1 MLKRKYDQVRRRTE
15 LAYIHGEKRAIGR
28 LLTFLIRQ
36 FFSNNELRN
45 ASLDGR
51 VRNTQ
56 ALGEDRMGIIDKHLQ
71 SIFGIDY
78 NLYRITKDCAEQVNV
93 VCRHARNPKHAF
105 ESAGHGASSQDSVDM
120 KMSTEDDNE
129 RQLDEYEF
137 FQEQLFIQA
146 NGNDGS
152 LECRA
157 NERFFFV

>member
-1 MLKRKYDQVRRRTE
+1 MKRKYDQVRRRTE

-36 FFSNNELRN
+36 FFTNDELRN

-56 ALGEDRMGIIDKHLQ
+56 ALAEDRMSIIDKHLQ

-78 NLYRITKDCAEQVNV
+78 NLYRVTKDCAEQVNV
-93 VCRHARNPKHAF
+93 VCRHARNPKHMLDSQMHSERHQTMKQEQEQEQIDDRPLDDY
-105 ESAGHGASSQDSVDM
+105 ES
-120 KMSTEDDNE
+120 
-129 RQLDEYEF
+129 

-146 NGNDGS
+146 NGDQS
-152 LECRA
+152 ISTDDS
-157 NERFFFV
+157 

>member
-36 FFSNNELRN
+36 FFSNEELRN

-56 ALGEDRMGIIDKHLQ
+56 ALAEDRMRIIDKHLQ

-93 VCRHARNPKHAF
+93 VCRHARNPKNIFGHNNNNNNSSAAKIEMNNSTINQNDF
-105 ESAGHGASSQDSVDM
+105 IEENQFDDYES
-120 KMSTEDDNE
+120 
-129 RQLDEYEF
+129 

-146 NGNDGS
+146 NGKLNIS
-152 LECRA
+152 S
-157 NERFFFV
+157 